1 MYHAIAAKMVATDL
15 GVGDESEG
23 SEGSAGA
30 LAKVV
35 GGNKSAAVGV
45 AVAAVAVVVVIT
57 RTLALPVKLA
67 LSAWR
72 HRGTIVGRLVQV
84 GHASRATATACDGA
98 ASTEKGS
105 SRDL

>member
-45 AVAAVAVVVVIT
+45 AVAAVAVVV
-57 RTLALPVKLA
+57 A
-67 LSAWR
+67 LSLMR
-72 HRGTIVGRLVQV
+72 KRR
-84 GHASRATATACDGA
+84 
-98 ASTEKGS
+98 
-105 SRDL
+105 